1 MVTVSLHSISRTLM
15 KRLALLNTPPTSHL
29 RSTRNP
35 QTQNPHI
42 SWCHHIPHG
51 PLPRVAVHPL
61 CCNNSE
67 TMRRKMALLAQVVSK
82 AGWACLVYPAQT
94 ASHPNTSLVPCFL
107 STTPNFKGVLD
118 GPVPFDFLPK
128 ESSWAAQ
135 SGKNHQH
142 FSWRSAWE
150 NMAGTGQGKRFLVY
164 LFCFFKFHIVQNSKE
179 TKFLFLVFF

>member
-15 KRLALLNTPPTSHL
+15 ERLALLNTSPTSHL
-29 RSTRNP
+29 RSTHNP
-35 QTQNPHI
+35 QTQNLHI
-42 SWCHHIPHG
+42 SWCHHIPPG
-51 PLPRVAVHPL
+51 PLPRVAVQPL
-61 CCNNSE
+61 SCNNSE
-67 TMRRKMALLAQVVSK
+67 TMRRKSS
-82 AGWACLVYPAQT
+82 ACSSCFQGGISMFVYPAHT

-107 STTPNFKGVLD
+107 GTTLNFKGVLD

-150 NMAGTGQGKRFLVY
+150 NMAGTGQGKRFLVF
-164 LFCFFKFHIVQNSKE
+164 LFCFF
-179 TKFLFLVFF
+179 